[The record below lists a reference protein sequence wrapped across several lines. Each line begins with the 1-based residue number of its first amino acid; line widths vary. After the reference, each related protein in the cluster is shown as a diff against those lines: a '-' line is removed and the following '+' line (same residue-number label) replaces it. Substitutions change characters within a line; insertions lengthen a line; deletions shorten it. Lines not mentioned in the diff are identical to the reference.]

1 MCYSVLSRFKSVLKL
16 NQIKNYTSNLKI
28 RNNYG
33 ENILV
38 HITLSKYDINKNS
51 NTSQT
56 NSTFSNKN
64 VMTILEN
71 SKHYPIYS
79 SNYYQSWLSKA
90 YL

>member
-1 MCYSVLSRFKSVLKL
+1 MCYSVLSRFKSVLKP

-38 HITLSKYDINKNS
+38 HITLSKNDINKNS

-71 SKHYPIYS
+71 SKHYPTYS

>member
-1 MCYSVLSRFKSVLKL
+1 MYYSVLSRFKSVLKP

-28 RNNYG
+28 KNNYG

-38 HITLSKYDINKNS
+38 HVTLSKYDNNKNF

-56 NSTFSNKN
+56 NSAFSNKN

-71 SKHYPIYS
+71 SKHYPIYR